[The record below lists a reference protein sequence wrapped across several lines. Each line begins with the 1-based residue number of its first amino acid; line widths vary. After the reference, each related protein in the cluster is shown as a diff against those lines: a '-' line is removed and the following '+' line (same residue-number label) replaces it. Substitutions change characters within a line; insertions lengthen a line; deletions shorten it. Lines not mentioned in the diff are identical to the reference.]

1 MPALNERKD
10 TEMKTLKP
18 TKRHGMARSRKS
30 GSAAI
35 RVIDGDRSASGSNAR
50 LRQSRAVRPAAS
62 RPKIEGERKN
72 LFSPRLDR
80 QKADPQFRTAVKNF
94 EMGVR
99 AFRRQN
105 YEKAAEIF
113 AKLVGSEVRDVAER
127 AHMHLRLCRERTSRS
142 KPVLKSAE
150 DYYALGVA
158 CLNAREYGLAIEHLS
173 KADKLKA
180 QQDHVHYA
188 LAVSHALGGNRD
200 AAFAHLER
208 AFALRSENRIHARRD
223 QDFQGLAA
231 DPRFRRLLYPA
242 ES

>member
-1 MPALNERKD
+1 MNAKGI
-10 TEMKTLKP
+10 EMKALKP

-30 GSAAI
+30 GSATI
-35 RVIDGDRSASGSNAR
+35 RVIDRERSASGSNAR
-50 LRQSRAVRPAAS
+50 LRQSRAVRPAS
-62 RPKIEGERKN
+62 RPKLEGERKN

-80 QKADPQFRTAVKNF
+80 HKADPQFQTAVKNF

-127 AHMHLRLCRERTSRS
+127 AHMHLRLCRQRTSRS

-158 CLNAREYGLAIEHLS
+158 CLNAGEYGLAIEHLS

-180 QQDHVHYA
+180 QQDHVYYA

-208 AFALRSENRIHARRD
+208 AFALRPENRIHARRD